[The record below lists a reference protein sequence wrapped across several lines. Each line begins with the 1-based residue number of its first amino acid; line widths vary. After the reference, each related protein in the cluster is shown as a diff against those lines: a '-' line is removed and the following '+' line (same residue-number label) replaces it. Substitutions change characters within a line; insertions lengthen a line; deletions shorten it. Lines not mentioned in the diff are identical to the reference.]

1 MAELRIG
8 TAGWSVPAALADK
21 FPAEGTSLERYATR
35 LACAEINSTFHRS
48 HRPATYDSWRASVP
62 PDFRFSAK
70 LPKTITHQHK
80 LAGCDDLVDPFLD
93 EVSSLAESLAILLIQ
108 LPPSL
113 AWDAAVSGRFLEVL
127 ASSTQVQLVCE
138 PRHATWFLP
147 EADDVLNDLRIAR
160 VAADPVKVPA
170 AAVPGGWRGLSYYRL
185 HGSPVV
191 YRSSYDDGRL
201 ETYAAAIAQERA
213 EGRPVWCIFDN
224 TASSA
229 ATGDALKLQAL
240 TSR

>member
-1 MAELRIG
+1 VAELRIG

-48 HRPATYDSWRASVP
+48 HRPATYDRWRASVP

-70 LPKTITHQHK
+70 LPKAITHQHK

-93 EVSSLAESLAILLIQ
+93 EVPSLAESLAILLIQ

-127 ASSTQVQLVCE
+127 ASRTRVQLVCE

-160 VAADPVKVPA
+160 VAADPVKVRA

>member
-8 TAGWSVPAALADK
+8 TAGWSVPATVADA
-21 FPAEGTSLERYATR
+21 FPIEGTSLERYATR
-35 LACAEINSTFHRS
+35 FECAEINSTFHRS
-48 HRPATYDSWRASVP
+48 HRPATYERWRASVP

-70 LPKTITHQHK
+70 LPKTISHQHK
-80 LAGCDDLVDPFLD
+80 LVGCDELIGPFLD
-93 EVSSLAESLAILLIQ
+93 EVSALGESLAILLIQ

-113 AWDAAVSGRFLEVL
+113 AWDASISGRFFESL
-127 ASSTQVQLVCE
+127 ASRTPVQLVCE

-147 EADDVLNDLRIAR
+147 KADDVLNQLRIAR
-160 VAADPVKVPA
+160 VAADPAKVPA
-170 AAVPGGWRGLSYYRL
+170 AAVPGGWEGLTYYRL

-201 ETYAAAIAQERA
+201 EPYAAAIARERS